1 MENKNIDNLERKV
14 KIANTRVLGSYAKNI
29 PQELSDI
36 QIREGALCINE
47 ATDCISVDCEER
59 LDIIKNIANYPGIYK
74 LLTCNHE
81 DLMVSLMRRKNL
93 LENGVYIFGA
103 YKVGASLA
111 RECRRKGVE
120 VLGFIDNDSSKHGQ
134 FVEDIPVYLQHK
146 DHLVGKTVV
155 VASGR
160 YTNEIC
166 NTLDAE
172 DCSIFNMHE
181 LQYLLD
187 LGHQA
192 EGHFRSFLSN
202 LFSEKLKFIS
212 AFLALDDEQ
221 SRKVYDG
228 LISMRLSMSTRH
240 VDKFKSPFSM
250 EYLDVMFVQPG
261 DLNSYIDV
269 GAYNG
274 DTLDRLESA
283 LGYSNKAYLFEV
295 EAQPYFDSMDKYK
308 NRPEIHVLNFG
319 LSDKLGKRA
328 YSGQY
333 SFDLHGKQQVQTT
346 CIQVLPLDLLDLS
359 EVSLIKIDVEGSE
372 GSVIAGARNTIKKA
386 HPKMAIC
393 AYHRASDYWKLISD
407 IKAICPDYKVGMRHY
422 SDILDDT
429 TIYFY

>member
-1 MENKNIDNLERKV
+1 MDKNSITNLELRNDCSNTLFLGG
-14 KIANTRVLGSYAKNI
+14 IASSI
-29 PQELSDI
+29 PREIASI
-36 QIREGALCINE
+36 PIREGAWCISE
-47 ATDCISVDCEER
+47 ATDFISVDCEER
-59 LDIIKNIANYPGIYK
+59 LDIIKNITNYPGIYK
-74 LLTCNHE
+74 LLTCNYE
-81 DLMVSLMRRKNL
+81 DAKVSLMNRRNEL
-93 LENGVYIFGA
+93 ANGVYIFGA

-111 RECRRKGVE
+111 RECRRKGVH
-120 VLGFIDNDSSKHGQ
+120 VLGFIDNDSSLHGQ
-134 FVEDIPVYLQHK
+134 LVEGLPVFSPHK

-172 DCSIFNMHE
+172 GCSLFNMHE

-192 EGHFRSFLSN
+192 EGRFRSFFSN

-228 LISMRLSMSTRH
+228 LISMRLCMSTRH
-240 VDKFKSPFSM
+240 VDDFKSPFSM
-250 EYLDVMFVQPG
+250 EYLDDMFVQAG
-261 DLNSYIDV
+261 DLDVYIDV

-274 DTLDRLESA
+274 DTLDRLETV
-283 LGYSNKAYLFEV
+283 LGYSKQAYLFEV
-295 EAQPYFDSMDKYK
+295 EAQPYLDSMNKYK
-308 NRPEIHVLNFG
+308 NRPEVHLLNFG

-333 SFDLHGKQQVQTT
+333 SFDLHGNQQVLTT
-346 CIQVLPLDLLDLS
+346 CIQVLPLDLLNLS
-359 EVSLIKIDVEGSE
+359 EISLIKIDVEGSE
-372 GSVIAGARNTIKKA
+372 GVVIAGARNTIKKA
-386 HPKMAIC
+386 RPKLAIC

-407 IKAICPDYKVGMRHY
+407 VKAVCPDYKVGIRHY

-429 TIYFY
+429 TLYFY

>member
-1 MENKNIDNLERKV
+1 MGNLELKV
-14 KIANTRVLGSYAKNI
+14 ETTNTHVLGDFARNIPPEIANI
-29 PQELSDI
+29 P
-36 QIREGALCINE
+36 IREGAWCISE
-47 ATDCISVDCEER
+47 ASDFISVDCEER
-59 LDIIKNIANYPGIYK
+59 LDIIKNIKSYPGIYK

-81 DLMVSLMRRKNL
+81 DVMVSLMNKKNVL
-93 LENGVYIFGA
+93 ANGVYIFGA

-111 RECRRKGVE
+111 RECRRKGVQ

-134 FVEDIPVYLQHK
+134 LVEGLPVFSPHK
-146 DHLVGKTVV
+146 DHLVGKTIV

-172 DCSIFNMHE
+172 GSSLFNMHE

-192 EGHFRSFLSN
+192 EGRFRSFLSN

-228 LISMRLSMSTRH
+228 LISMRLCMSTRH
-240 VDKFKSPFSM
+240 VDDFKSPFSM

-261 DLNSYIDV
+261 DLDVYIDV

-283 LGYSNKAYLFEV
+283 LGYSKKAYLFEV
-295 EAQPYFDSMDKYK
+295 EAQPYLDSMNKYK
-308 NRPEIHVLNFG
+308 NRPEIHLLNFG

-333 SFDLHGKQQVQTT
+333 SFDLHGNQQVPTT
-346 CIQVLPLDLLDLS
+346 CIQVLPLDLLDLP
-359 EVSLIKIDVEGSE
+359 EISLIKIDVEGSE
-372 GSVIAGARNTIKKA
+372 GAVIAGARNTIKKTR
-386 HPKMAIC
+386 PKIAIC

-407 IKAICPDYKVGMRHY
+407 IKAVCPDYKVGMRHY

-429 TIYFY
+429 TLYFY